1 MEKIKKR
8 PYPHND
14 LARAIMLA
22 GLGVL
27 AATGLLAGLGRE
39 PFGTWFYVTAWW
51 SYILIAD
58 GWVYRHRGES
68 LLISYPGRFVF
79 LAGWSVFLWSLFELV
94 NFRLGNWAYVGLP
107 DQTVVRWAGY
117 ALSFAT
123 VTPAILETAD
133 LLDGAFRRMFA
144 VRPFFRSGRALFWV
158 AGAACLVLPIVGPRF
173 FYPLI
178 WGAPFFLL
186 DPLNDRWGVPSLLSD
201 WRSGQMRRW
210 VLLLGA
216 GLACGLLWESFNS
229 LASARWVYSIP
240 GMEEWKL
247 FEMPLLG
254 YLGFL
259 PFALSVYAS
268 SVTAVRL
275 WEKMNKPVRLLCAGA
290 ALGAAV
296 AVFAGIDW
304 FTVRMP

>member
-8 PYPHND
+8 PYPKND
-14 LARAIMLA
+14 LARALMLA

-27 AATGLLAGLGRE
+27 SATGLLAGLGRQ
-39 PFGTWFYVTAWW
+39 PFGTWFYVSAWW

-79 LAGWSVFLWSLFELV
+79 LAGWSVFLWSMFELA
-94 NFRLGNWAYVGLP
+94 NFRLGNWAYEGLP
-107 DQTVVRWAGY
+107 GQTGIRWLGY
-117 ALSFAT
+117 ALSFST
-123 VTPAILETAD
+123 VTPALLETAD
-133 LLDGAFRRMFA
+133 LLDGGIQRAFV
-144 VRPFFRSGRALFWV
+144 VRPFFRSGRVMFWG
-158 AGAACLVLPIVGPRF
+158 AGAACLILPILWPRH
-173 FYPLI
+173 FYPLV

-186 DPLNDRWGVPSLLSD
+186 DPLNDRWGAPSLLSD
-201 WRSGQMRRW
+201 WRSGHMRRW

-216 GLACGLLWESFNS
+216 GLVCGLLWESCNS

-240 GMEEWKL
+240 GADEWKL
-247 FEMPLLG
+247 FEMPLVG

-268 SVTAVRL
+268 SVAVSRV
-275 WEKMNKPVRLLCAGA
+275 WEKMNRPIRFLCVGTV
-290 ALGAAV
+290 LGV
-296 AVFAGIDW
+296 VTAVFAGVDRL
-304 FTVRMP
+304 TLRMP